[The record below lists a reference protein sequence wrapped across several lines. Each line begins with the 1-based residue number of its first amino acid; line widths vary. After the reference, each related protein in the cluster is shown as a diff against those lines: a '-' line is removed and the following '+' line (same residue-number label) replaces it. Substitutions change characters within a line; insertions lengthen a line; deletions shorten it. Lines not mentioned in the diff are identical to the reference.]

1 MRSFA
6 ATLAAVCLT
15 TSLGVA
21 AEQSPPSPER
31 LRVFIACASCDLDFL
46 RQEITFI
53 EYVRDRLVS
62 DIHVIVASEPA
73 GEGTAFTLQFIG
85 RGRFDGLTDALT
97 HVASPIDTEDET
109 RRAHARLLALGLA
122 RYLARTPLAGQL
134 NLALREANAARPAPE
149 ADRWNRWVFSLGV
162 NGDLS
167 GEELTRAWAVSG
179 SSTASRTTEA
189 WKLQMGASASY
200 DASRF
205 ELDDESLT
213 STSRS
218 SLIDGLAVKS
228 LGRHWGAGIG
238 GSIVSSTFTNQR
250 GTFRA
255 APAVEVNLFP
265 YSESSRRQV
274 TFGYAVGVTAL
285 RYREETIFGRLRET
299 QVDGRA
305 HVFAAATQ
313 PWGTIDASLE
323 ARHVFGAPSQY
334 RVLGTGRIEFQV
346 AGGLYLDISGGASL
360 LRDQSYLPRRGASDE
375 EVLLRRRKL
384 ATGYDYFAG
393 LGVTFTFGSVH
404 DSIVNSRL
412 SGARRGFI
420 RRY

>member
-1 MRSFA
+1 M
-6 ATLAAVCLT
+6 T

-21 AEQSPPSPER
+21 AQTSPSAPER

-53 EYVRDRLVS
+53 EYVRDRLVA
-62 DIHVIVASEPA
+62 DVHVIVTSEAA
-73 GEGTAFTLQFIG
+73 GEGTRIMLQFIG
-85 RGRFDGLTDALT
+85 RGRFDGLSDSLM
-97 HVASPIDTEDET
+97 HVASPVDTEDQT
-109 RRAHARLLALGLA
+109 RRAYARQLALGLA

-134 NLALREANAARPAPE
+134 DLELREAGAPLPVE
-149 ADRWNRWVFSLGV
+149 ADRWNRWVFSVGV

-167 GEELTRAWAVSG
+167 GEQLMRSWAVSG
-179 SSTASRTTEA
+179 SGTASRTTEE
-189 WKLQMGASASY
+189 WKLQMGASANY

-228 LGRHWGAGIG
+228 IGHRWGAGLG

-250 GTFRA
+250 RTFRA

-274 TFGYAVGVTAL
+274 TFGYALGVTAL
-285 RYREETIFGRLRET
+285 RYREETIFDRIHET
-299 QVDGRA
+299 QVDGRV
-305 HVFAAATQ
+305 HVFAGATQ
-313 PWGTIDASLE
+313 PWATIDASLE
-323 ARHVFGAPSQY
+323 ARHVYGAPERY
-334 RVLGTGRIEFQV
+334 RVLSTGRIEFQV
-346 AGGLYLDISGGASL
+346 AEGLFFDVSTGASL
-360 LRDQSYLPRRGASDE
+360 LRDQSYLPRRDASED

-384 ATGYDYFAG
+384 ATGYDYFAS

-404 DSIVNSRL
+404 NSVVNSRL